1 MNRPLLLV
9 LLASFLGFTTFF
21 LMLGVTPLFAVD
33 EGYGTSGAALT
44 TAVFMLATVLGEL
57 VTTRIMAR
65 IGSSKTLALGLVLMN
80 VPLFALLLDG
90 SMPTIVTVGI
100 VRGFGFAFL
109 VIASGT
115 MVAALAQEGK
125 RGESIG
131 LYGVVI
137 GVPSI
142 FALPS
147 GVWLVEQIGY
157 APLFIAAG
165 STAVFALVIA
175 VGRIH
180 IPAPETVTGMMHALR
195 SNGVL
200 RLAIIFAV
208 TTLASGLLITYLPL
222 DFEPGVAA
230 LALLVMGL
238 AATVTRWFAGRY
250 ADRRDS
256 RILIVPALALA
267 AIGLVIV
274 LFAAPLV
281 IVSALVIV
289 GSLVFGLAFGVLQ
302 NTTIHLMLDSTGP
315 SGYGAVNAIWNVAY
329 NVGVGIGALSFA
341 LLSAP
346 QALVVAASLL
356 VAAIVLSAVARR
368 RGSSQ
373 SSHVTAG

>member
-1 MNRPLLLV
+1 M

-21 LMLGVTPLFAVD
+21 LMLGVTPLFAVS

-57 VTTRIMAR
+57 VTTRVMAR

-90 SMPTIVTVGI
+90 SMPTIITVSI
-100 VRGFGFAFL
+100 VRGIGFALL

-175 VGRIH
+175 LGRIH

-195 SNGVL
+195 SIGVL
-200 RLAIIFAV
+200 RLGIILAIA
-208 TTLASGLLITYLPL
+208 TLASGLLITYLPL
-222 DFEPGVAA
+222 DFEPAVAA

-256 RILIVPALALA
+256 RVLIVPALALA

-274 LFAAPLV
+274 LFAAPLA
-281 IVSALVIV
+281 IAVSLVIV

-302 NTTIHLMLDSTGP
+302 NTSIHLMLGATGP
-315 SGYGAVNAIWNVAY
+315 SGYGAVNAVWNVAY
-329 NVGVGIGALSFA
+329 NTGVGIGALSFA
-341 LLSAP
+341 LLSPP

-356 VAAIVLSAVARR
+356 VAAIVLTAVATR
-368 RGSSQ
+368 RGSSE
-373 SSHVTAG
+373 SSHVTVG

>member
-1 MNRPLLLV
+1 M
-9 LLASFLGFTTFF
+9 LLASFLGFTTFY
-21 LMLGVTPLFAVD
+21 LMLGVTPLFAVS
-33 EGYGTSGAALT
+33 EGYGTSGAAIT
-44 TAVFMLATVLGEL
+44 TAIFMLATVLGEL
-57 VTTRIMAR
+57 STTRVMAR
-65 IGSSKTLALGLVLMN
+65 IGAPQTLALGLVLLN

-90 SMPTIVTVGI
+90 SLPTIITVNI
-100 VRGFGFAFL
+100 VRGIGFAFL
-109 VIASGT
+109 VIATGT
-115 MVAALAQEGK
+115 MVAALAPEGK
-125 RGESIG
+125 RGEGIG

-147 GVWLVEQIGY
+147 GVWLVEQIGF
-157 APLFIAAG
+157 APLLIAAG
-165 STAVFALVIA
+165 STALFALAIA
-175 VGRIH
+175 LGRIQT
-180 IPAPETVTGMMHALR
+180 PAPETVTGMMHALR
-195 SNGVL
+195 STGVL

-208 TTLASGLLITYLPL
+208 ATLASGLLFTYLPL

-256 RILIVPALALA
+256 GVLIVPALALA

-281 IVSALVIV
+281 IV

-302 NTTIHLMLDSTGP
+302 NTSIHLMLDATGP
-315 SGYGAVNAIWNVAY
+315 SGYGAVNAVWNVAY
-329 NVGVGIGALSFA
+329 NTGVGIGALSFA
-341 LLSAP
+341 LLSPP
-346 QALVVAASLL
+346 QALVVSASLL
-356 VAAIVLSAVARR
+356 VAAIVLSAVATR

-373 SSHVTAG
+373 SSQVTAG